1 MGRPAT
7 RARHG
12 SYLFQRGS
20 VWWIKLQSPGK
31 RIEKTLGTRDKVEAE
46 IAASPLIAQHKAAL
60 LAARPRVETF
70 WQHRLAPGREHAGP
84 DGVGKILATDK
95 DLFYIGPDGAIIR
108 TEPNGGPAQRI
119 SSVPRLGL
127 FAPIPPGMVPPT
139 GEPDRPKLATKNSD
153 DMIFENYLEHGGLKR
168 SGVHG
173 YSRMEAESVWQTFKK
188 LSAGKPLK
196 SCARE
201 DGRALVK
208 HFQDTVIKSATVHK
222 KIVWLCAAVNLAIK
236 EGQLTFNPFASVTPS
251 LDDKLKRVPLDADD
265 LMAILGGFDHLDK
278 KDQLLFRLLA
288 TTGMRLS
295 EATSI
300 KSEEA
305 PEGGVRFVICG
316 TKTEASMRRVP
327 LPADVLPFL
336 PAKISGPLFKSEGA
350 SKRLNKFLRDC
361 GIVDPAKC
369 VHSLRHRAKDRLRSA
384 SCPLNLQYELLGH
397 ESRTV
402 ASGYGVGSPVPLLKD
417 WIDKIGF
424 AS

>member
-1 MGRPAT
+1 MRRRESRDQGRT
-7 RARHG
+7 
-12 SYLFQRGS
+12 
-20 VWWIKLQSPGK
+20 
-31 RIEKTLGTRDKVEAE
+31 
-46 IAASPLIAQHKAAL
+46 
-60 LAARPRVETF
+60 
-70 WQHRLAPGREHAGP
+70 
-84 DGVGKILATDK
+84 
-95 DLFYIGPDGAIIR
+95 
-108 TEPNGGPAQRI
+108 
-119 SSVPRLGL
+119 
-127 FAPIPPGMVPPT
+127 
-139 GEPDRPKLATKNSD
+139 
-153 DMIFENYLEHGGLKR
+153 
-168 SGVHG
+168 
-173 YSRMEAESVWQTFKK
+173 
-188 LSAGKPLK
+188 
-196 SCARE
+196 
-201 DGRALVK
+201 
-208 HFQDTVIKSATVHK
+208 
-222 KIVWLCAAVNLAIK
+222 
-236 EGQLTFNPFASVTPS
+236 TPS

-417 WIDKIGF
+417 WIDTIGF